1 MATIMT
7 TTEQLDSTVQ
17 DILKKFDNNI
27 DYALVHC
34 NFVKQEL
41 MSIDKQR
48 CIQSAK
54 MPVFR
59 QKLAKYDKLISQL
72 TQLKSQ
78 N

>member
-1 MATIMT
+1 MGT
-7 TTEQLDSTVQ
+7 TKTEQVDSTVQ

-59 QKLAKYDKLISQL
+59 QKLAKYEKLISQL

>member
-1 MATIMT
+1 MGT
-7 TTEQLDSTVQ
+7 TKTEQVDSTVQ

-54 MPVFR
+54 MQIFR
-59 QKLAKYDKLISQL
+59 QKLAKYEKLISQL